1 MLLKLLDSFVAHILT
16 GSRFS
21 MARFV
26 LFDID
31 GTLTDS
37 AGAGRRALNQ
47 AMLEVTGI
55 EDGFRGVGFAG
66 KTDLLIIRE
75 GLEKLGLGSGD
86 RTISLVAS
94 RYLASLRAE
103 VAKGGGH
110 VKAGAR
116 ELIEGL
122 QRTDGHILGLLTGNL
137 EEGARIKL
145 EPFGLNRYFALG
157 AYGDDGQDRNVLLPI
172 ALKRLRE
179 QRGISLNPRDCLVIG
194 DTPKDVECARV
205 HGAFSLA
212 VATGPYPLEVLRE
225 TGADLVVPDLSGT
238 AQLLAWMRRL

>member
-1 MLLKLLDSFVAHILT
+1 MP
-16 GSRFS
+16 RFI
-21 MARFV
+21 

-55 EDGFRGVGFAG
+55 EDGFREVGFAG

-75 GLEKLGLGSGD
+75 GLEKLGLKAVEAM
-86 RTISLVAS
+86 ISLVAD
-94 RYLASLRAE
+94 RYVANLRLE

-110 VKAGAR
+110 VKAGVR
-116 ELIEGL
+116 ELIDGL
-122 QRTDGHILGLLTGNL
+122 RKTDGCLLGLLTGNL
-137 EEGARIKL
+137 EGGARIKL
-145 EPFGLNRYFALG
+145 EPFGLNKFFSVG
-157 AYGDDGQDRNVLLPI
+157 AYGDDAEDRNLLLPI
-172 ALKRLRE
+172 VLQRLRE
-179 QRGISLNPRDCLVIG
+179 QRGMSLNPNDCLMIG

-205 HGAFSLA
+205 HGALSIA
-212 VATGPYPLEVLRE
+212 VATGPYPLEVLQE

-238 AQLLAWMRRL
+238 ARLLAWMRRL

>member
-1 MLLKLLDSFVAHILT
+1 MVMVP
-16 GSRFS
+16 RFI
-21 MARFV
+21 

-47 AMLEVTGI
+47 AMLQATGI

-75 GLEKLGLGSGD
+75 GLEKLGLDPSD
-86 RTISLVAS
+86 PMISLVAG
-94 RYLASLRAE
+94 RYVANLRTE

-110 VKAGAR
+110 VKVGAR

-122 QRTDGHILGLLTGNL
+122 QNSDACVLGLLTGNL

-145 EPFGLNRYFALG
+145 EPFGLNKFFSVG
-157 AYGDDGQDRNVLLPI
+157 AYGDDAEDRNLLPI
-172 ALKRLRE
+172 ALLRLRE
-179 QRGISLNPRDCLVIG
+179 HRGMSLNPNDCLVIG

-205 HGAFSLA
+205 HGTPSIA
-212 VATGPYPLEVLRE
+212 VATGPYPLEVLQE

-238 AQLLAWMRRL
+238 AQLLAWIQRL

>member
-1 MLLKLLDSFVAHILT
+1 ML
-16 GSRFS
+16 RFI
-21 MARFV
+21 

-55 EDGFRGVGFAG
+55 EDGFREVGFAG

-75 GLEKLGLGSGD
+75 GLEKLGFEAGKAMISRVAD
-86 RTISLVAS
+86 RYVAN
-94 RYLASLRAE
+94 LRTE

-122 QRTDGHILGLLTGNL
+122 QSTDGCILGLLTGNL

-145 EPFGLNRYFALG
+145 EPFDLNRYFSMG
-157 AYGDDGQDRNVLLPI
+157 AYGDDGEDRNVLLPI
-172 ALKRLRE
+172 ALRRLRE
-179 QRGISLNPRDCLVIG
+179 QRGLSLNPSDCLVIG

-205 HGAFSLA
+205 HGALSLA
-212 VATGPYPLEVLRE
+212 VATGPYPLEVLQE

-238 AQLLAWMRRL
+238 ARLLAWIRRP

>member
-1 MLLKLLDSFVAHILT
+1 MPE
-16 GSRFS
+16 
-21 MARFV
+21 MPRFV

-37 AGAGRRALNQ
+37 AGAGRRALNT
-47 AMLEVTGI
+47 AMFEVTGI

-75 GLEKLGLGSGD
+75 GLEKLGLDADD
-86 RTISLVAS
+86 RMISLVAS
-94 RYLASLRAE
+94 RYVANLRLE

-122 QRTDGHILGLLTGNL
+122 RRTDGFLLGLLTGNL
-137 EEGARIKL
+137 EAGAWMKL
-145 EPFGLNRYFALG
+145 EPFGLNKFFSVG
-157 AYGDDGQDRNVLLPI
+157 AYGDDGEDRNVLLPV
-172 ALKRLRE
+172 ALQRLRE
-179 QRGISLNPRDCLVIG
+179 QLGISLNPSDCLVIG

-212 VATGPYPLEVLRE
+212 VATGPYPLEVLQG
-225 TGADLVVPDLSGT
+225 TGADLVVADLSGT
-238 AQLLAWMRRL
+238 ARLLAWIKRL

>member
-1 MLLKLLDSFVAHILT
+1 MVP
-16 GSRFS
+16 RFI
-21 MARFV
+21 

-47 AMLEVTGI
+47 AMLEATGT

-75 GLEKLGLGSGD
+75 GLEKLGLDPSD
-86 RTISLVAS
+86 PMISLVAG
-94 RYLASLRAE
+94 RYVANLRTE

-110 VKAGAR
+110 VKVGAR

-122 QRTDGHILGLLTGNL
+122 QNSDACVLGLLTGNL

-145 EPFGLNRYFALG
+145 EPFGLNKFFAVG
-157 AYGDDGQDRNVLLPI
+157 AYGDDAEDRNLLLPI
-172 ALKRLRE
+172 ALLRLRE
-179 QRGISLNPRDCLVIG
+179 QRGMSLNPRDCLVIG

-205 HGAFSLA
+205 HGALSIA

-238 AQLLAWMRRL
+238 ARLLASIRRL

>member
-1 MLLKLLDSFVAHILT
+1 MP
-16 GSRFS
+16 RFI
-21 MARFV
+21 

-47 AMLEVTGI
+47 AMRDVTGI
-55 EDGFRGVGFAG
+55 DDGFRGVGFAG

-75 GLEKLGLGSGD
+75 GLEKLGLETGD
-86 RTISLVAS
+86 RMISLVAA
-94 RYLASLRAE
+94 RYVANLRLE

-110 VKAGAR
+110 VKVGAR
-116 ELIEGL
+116 ELVEAL
-122 QRTDGHILGLLTGNL
+122 RNTDGFILGLLTGNL

-145 EPFGLNRYFALG
+145 ESFDLNRYFSVG
-157 AYGDDGQDRNVLLPI
+157 AYGDDGEDRNVLLPI
-172 ALKRLRE
+172 ALERLRE
-179 QRGISLNPRDCLVIG
+179 QRGISLSPNACLVIG

-212 VATGPYPLEVLRE
+212 VATGPYSLEALQE

-238 AQLLAWMRRL
+238 ARLLAWIQRL

>member
-1 MLLKLLDSFVAHILT
+1 MP
-16 GSRFS
+16 RFI
-21 MARFV
+21 

-31 GTLTDS
+31 GTLTDW

-47 AMLEVTGI
+47 AMSEVTGI

-75 GLEKLGLGSGD
+75 GLEKLGLDPRGPM
-86 RTISLVAS
+86 ISLVAG
-94 RYLASLRAE
+94 RYVANLRIE
-103 VAKGGGH
+103 VARGGGH
-110 VKAGAR
+110 VKVGVR

-122 QRTDGHILGLLTGNL
+122 QNMDACVLGLLTGNL

-145 EPFGLNRYFALG
+145 EPFGLNQFFSVG
-157 AYGDDGQDRNVLLPI
+157 AYGDDGEDRNLLLPV
-172 ALKRLRE
+172 ALLRLRE
-179 QRGISLNPRDCLVIG
+179 QRRMSLNPNDCLVIG

-205 HGAFSLA
+205 HGALSIA
-212 VATGPYPLEVLRE
+212 VATGPYPLEVLQK

-238 AQLLAWMRRL
+238 ARLLGWIQGL

>member
-1 MLLKLLDSFVAHILT
+1 MT
-16 GSRFS
+16 GSLAVPLFI
-21 MARFV
+21 

-37 AGAGRRALNQ
+37 AGAGRRSLNQ
-47 AMLEVTGI
+47 AMLDVTGI

-66 KTDLLIIRE
+66 KTDLAIIRE
-75 GLEKLGLGSGD
+75 GLEKLGLEAGD
-86 RTISLVAS
+86 RMISLVAGH
-94 RYLASLRAE
+94 YVANLRSE

-110 VKAGAR
+110 VKVGAR

-122 QRTDGHILGLLTGNL
+122 QNTDGCILGLLTGNL

-145 EPFGLNRYFALG
+145 EPFGLNRFFSVG
-157 AYGDDGQDRNVLLPI
+157 AYGDDAEDRNLLLPI
-172 ALKRLRE
+172 ALQRLRE
-179 QRGISLNPRDCLVIG
+179 QLGISLNPNDCLVIG
-194 DTPKDVECARV
+194 DTPKDVECASV

-212 VATGPYPLEVLRE
+212 VATGPYPLGVLQE
-225 TGADLVVPDLSGT
+225 TGADLVVADLSGT

>member
-1 MLLKLLDSFVAHILT
+1 ML
-16 GSRFS
+16 RFI
-21 MARFV
+21 

-55 EDGFRGVGFAG
+55 EDGFREVGFAG

-75 GLEKLGLGSGD
+75 GLEKLGFEAGKAMISRVAD
-86 RTISLVAS
+86 RYVAN
-94 RYLASLRAE
+94 LRTE

-122 QRTDGHILGLLTGNL
+122 QSTDGCILGLLTGNL

-145 EPFGLNRYFALG
+145 EPFDLNRYFSMG
-157 AYGDDGQDRNVLLPI
+157 AYGDDGEDRNVLLPI
-172 ALKRLRE
+172 ALRRLRE
-179 QRGISLNPRDCLVIG
+179 QR
-194 DTPKDVECARV
+194 
-205 HGAFSLA
+205 
-212 VATGPYPLEVLRE
+212 
-225 TGADLVVPDLSGT
+225 
-238 AQLLAWMRRL
+238 